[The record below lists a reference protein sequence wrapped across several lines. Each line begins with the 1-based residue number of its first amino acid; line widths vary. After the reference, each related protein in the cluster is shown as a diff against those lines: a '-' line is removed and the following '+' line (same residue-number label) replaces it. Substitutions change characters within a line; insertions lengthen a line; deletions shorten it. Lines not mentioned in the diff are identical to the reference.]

1 MRARTPRMGILRGGP
16 PSASGLGHRPF
27 TAATRVRIPLGV
39 LRFGRAAATVRRDGA
54 VVRRRCRDESA
65 GITHNAWVNASC
77 QRDDRQPPIPDAVR
91 HRIARRTGVAVV
103 ACTLA
108 LTMLGCGGGD
118 NEATPRSPTA
128 STAAATSAAATAA
141 TAAVPDLRGVAVDV
155 RRDPG

>member
-1 MRARTPRMGILRGGP
+1 
-16 PSASGLGHRPF
+16 
-27 TAATRVRIPLGV
+27 
-39 LRFGRAAATVRRDGA
+39 
-54 VVRRRCRDESA
+54 
-65 GITHNAWVNASC
+65 VNASC

-103 ACTLA
+103 SCTLA

-118 NEATPRSPTA
+118 NEVTPRSPTA

>member
-1 MRARTPRMGILRGGP
+1 MDASRARDD
-16 PSASGLGHRPF
+16 HRPPVPN
-27 TAATRVRIPLGV
+27 AEPRRPWRRV
-39 LRFGRAAATVRRDGA
+39 
-54 VVRRRCRDESA
+54 
-65 GITHNAWVNASC
+65 
-77 QRDDRQPPIPDAVR
+77 
-91 HRIARRTGVAVV
+91 GVAAF

-108 LTMLGCGGGD
+108 LTALGCGGGD